1 MNNEVLTNL
10 SDEESIKLMGEIAP
24 IFQKLIPIDNTIG
37 VSDKEKFLF
46 FLPGKELSLGN
57 LEGTVVPIG
66 SQSDMAMKAGTITS
80 SVVPKEVFGIPFKS
94 TAIPIKG
101 KNGDIIGSISLAVS
115 LKNQFILTEA
125 TEVIASSSEELA
137 ATSEEIASSAT
148 LLSENMSDVL
158 NQARDIV
165 NFVGETD
172 KILDLV
178 NSLAA
183 NSRLLGLNAAIEA
196 ARAGE
201 QGRGFAVVA
210 DEIRKM
216 AENSAKSVK
225 EIKEIIN
232 AINKNANMLLNKMN
246 NISDIAEHQS
256 VATQQIAASTQQ
268 LAACAQDILKVSN
281 VI

>member
-1 MNNEVLTNL
+1 
-10 SDEESIKLMGEIAP
+10 
-24 IFQKLIPIDNTIG
+24 
-37 VSDKEKFLF
+37 
-46 FLPGKELSLGN
+46 
-57 LEGTVVPIG
+57 
-66 SQSDMAMKAGTITS
+66 MKAGDLTS
-80 SVVPKEVFGIPFKS
+80 SIVPKEIFGTPFKS
-94 TAIPIKG
+94 SAIPIRG
-101 KNGDIIGSISLAVS
+101 NNGDVIGSISFALS
-115 LKNQFILTEA
+115 LKNQFMLTEA

-148 LLSENMSDVL
+148 LLSESMSDAL
-158 NQARDIV
+158 NQAQDIV
-165 NFVGETD
+165 SFAGETD

-178 NSLAA
+178 NSVAS
-183 NSRLLGLNAAIEA
+183 NSRLLGINAAIEA

-216 AENSAKSVK
+216 AETSAKSVK

-232 AINKNANMLLNKMN
+232 AINNNANMLLNKMKS
-246 NISDIAEHQS
+246 ISDIAEHQP

-268 LAACAQDILKVSN
+268 LAACAQDILKVSH